1 MFTLTEVM
9 IYAIATIGLDL
20 VFGRAG
26 QLSLAQATL
35 FGVGAYLTA
44 LTAAQLAVG
53 LQLVAVLAVSI
64 VAGAVVA
71 VPTLRLSGLRL
82 ALVTLLFGELVIF
95 EDKVPRDGTA
105 VCVIPTSVFQIDRD
119 GSLAVLKRNEEARRH
134 MFERLSR
141 NIRKLEGQ
149 VEDFAFLDVTSRLA
163 KYLVEVARLGRPLPL
178 TQDDLAAAI
187 GSTRMT
193 VNKLLAD
200 FERRGLIDVERR
212 NVRVIDEQSLQREI
226 RV

>member
-1 MFTLTEVM
+1 VKVEELRKIAGTLADVLPIEILPEVDRQELAGHM
-9 IYAIATIGLDL
+9 ALRKFKQDEVIYHQGDPAAHWFVVFEGLVKVLLLDEN
-20 VFGRAG
+20 GRELLISLHSRGEFSG
-26 QLSLAQATL
+26 QR
-35 FGVGAYLTA
+35 G
-44 LTAAQLAVG
+44 
-53 LQLVAVLAVSI
+53 I
-64 VAGAVVA
+64 C
-71 VPTLRLSGLRL
+71 
-82 ALVTLLFGELVIF
+82 E
-95 EDKVPRDGTA
+95 EKVPGDGTA
-105 VCVIPTSVFQIDRD
+105 VCVSPTSVVERERD
-119 GSLAVLKRNEEARRH
+119 GSLAVLKRNEDARAH
-134 MFERLSR
+134 MFERLSQ

-178 TQDDLAAAI
+178 TQEDLAAAV

-212 NVRVIDEQSLQREI
+212 NVRVLDEKSLLREI

>member
-1 MFTLTEVM
+1 MSHRFPGVRLGQPAMQRGDQLTGPQGLFPVRGVSRLQEE
-9 IYAIATIGLDL
+9 IGE
-20 VFGRAG
+20 G
-26 QLSLAQATL
+26 
-35 FGVGAYLTA
+35 
-44 LTAAQLAVG
+44 
-53 LQLVAVLAVSI
+53 
-64 VAGAVVA
+64 
-71 VPTLRLSGLRL
+71 
-82 ALVTLLFGELVIF
+82 
-95 EDKVPRDGTA
+95 
-105 VCVIPTSVFQIDRD
+105 D
-119 GSLAVLKRNEEARRH
+119 GSLAVLKRNEDARAH
-134 MFERLSR
+134 MFERLSQ

-178 TQDDLAAAI
+178 TQEDLAAAV

-212 NVRVIDEQSLQREI
+212 NVRVLDEKSLLREI